1 MNLLFHVE
9 GLKTEKMQEPTAE
22 SQIPGYCVVLSVN
35 DCTPVH
41 AKNVRY
47 EYVTT
52 HSIIN

>member
-22 SQIPGYCVVLSVN
+22 SLIPGYCVVLSVN
-35 DCTPVH
+35 DCTPVR

-47 EYVTT
+47 VYVTT
-52 HSIIN
+52 HSIIS